1 MLNGTLAA
9 FLFGATMAA
18 TGAYA
23 GDDDIT
29 SAATKLARSYDEN
42 YNRQDAAAMAALY
55 ATDGV
60 LVSPGGPL
68 IRGRAAL
75 QAYYKNRFASGARDH
90 ESKVAEAHAMGE
102 GGYGLGTF
110 SVNTPQSDGNA
121 KRLTGNIAYIYKHG
135 PDGWRL
141 QAVVPSVPPPN

>member
-1 MLNGTLAA
+1 
-9 FLFGATMAA
+9 
-18 TGAYA
+18 
-23 GDDDIT
+23 
-29 SAATKLARSYDEN
+29 
-42 YNRQDAAAMAALY
+42 MAALY

-121 KRLTGNIAYIYKHG
+121 KRLTGNIAYVCKHG